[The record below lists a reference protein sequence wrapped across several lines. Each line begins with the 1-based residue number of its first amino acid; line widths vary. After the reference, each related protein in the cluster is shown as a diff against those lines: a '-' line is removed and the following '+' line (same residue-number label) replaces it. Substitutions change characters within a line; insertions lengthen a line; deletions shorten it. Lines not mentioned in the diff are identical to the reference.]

1 MEQTNLDIAKQEI
14 EEALKLVEDMEAAL
28 STADSPKD
36 LIKEKFDV
44 LSKKVQELENI
55 LKTEGIL

>member
-1 MEQTNLDIAKQEI
+1 MDQTNLDIAKQEI

-28 STADSPKD
+28 STVDSPKD

>member
-28 STADSPKD
+28 STVDSPKD

>member
-1 MEQTNLDIAKQEI
+1 MEQNNLDIARQDI

-28 STADSPKD
+28 GGEETPKD
-36 LIKEKFDV
+36 LIKEKFGV

-55 LKTEGIL
+55 LKSEGIL

>member
-1 MEQTNLDIAKQEI
+1 MKQSNLDIAKQEI
-14 EEALKLVEDMEAAL
+14 EEALKLVEDMETAL
-28 STADSPKD
+28 SEAESPKD